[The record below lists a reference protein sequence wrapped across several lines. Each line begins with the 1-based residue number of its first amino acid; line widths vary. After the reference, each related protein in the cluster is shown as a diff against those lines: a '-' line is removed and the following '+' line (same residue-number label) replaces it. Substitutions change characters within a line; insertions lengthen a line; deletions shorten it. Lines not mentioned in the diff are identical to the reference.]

1 MNVHDA
7 ATILDIRDNLEKQ
20 WSGAELAWFEHHAQ
34 NMEIMYGEEFPTLV
48 VRAEGFVDGFK
59 EGSSIWRWRN
69 VQ

>member
-20 WSGAELAWFEHHAQ
+20 WAAQEYYWFKNHAI
-34 NMEIMYGEEFPTLV
+34 NLEKMYQEEFSVLV
-48 VRAEGFVDGFK
+48 ARAEGFVEGFK
-59 EGSSIWRWRN
+59 EGSAIWRWRN